1 MLVALI
7 VTLGLV
13 GLASFSFWKLNLV
26 KETSLRT
33 ERIRVH
39 QLAQAASMELNITR
53 ISLQLRH
60 GILARNDSELHQALE
75 DIERK
80 RIAIED
86 SVASYQ
92 SLLYTEQ
99 GRALFAK
106 LPVVLE
112 KFWRVGADN
121 VQLIRQGDRDKAFA
135 FLVDNTIPA
144 RNEVLAVLSNM
155 VEYQRATLA
164 TDIEGVGRSVDATLK
179 AILLLAMG
187 CVLAVFLSSLHVGHV
202 LRRRV
207 QFTGGVVERIRGGD
221 LSLTIEDNA
230 RDEFSPLVAALE
242 NMQARLNQAVTRVRK
257 GAEFVEKASHAIAD
271 DNVDLSVR
279 TEKQTS
285 SLDTTTAAT
294 QQLGGTIENN
304 LHQSK
309 DAVSLS
315 NNAVEVAQKG
325 GRVVADV
332 VSTMEGINTSSKR
345 IEEIIGVIDGIA
357 FQTNILALNAAV
369 EAARAGV
376 QGRGFAVVASE
387 VRSLAQR
394 SSHAAHE
401 IKQLISTSVERVS
414 VGTSL
419 VAQAGATMQEI
430 VTSIQKV
437 KDTVGNIHAASEEQ
451 HSSLHEVNLAMKGME
466 HATQENAALVE
477 TMSHSAN
484 ELRKMANELVSTVAY
499 FQTEAG
505 PSGAPIAHV
514 VFTTS
519 RGLSKPDTLGKSMR
533 SASID
538 GRYSEARSLTL
549 AA

>member
-1 MLVALI
+1 MRGKYTFALNIGQRLMLVALI

-99 GRALFAK
+99 GRALSAK

-187 CVLAVFLSSLHVGHV
+187 C
-202 LRRRV
+202 
-207 QFTGGVVERIRGGD
+207 EI
-221 LSLTIEDNA
+221 
-230 RDEFSPLVAALE
+230 
-242 NMQARLNQAVTRVRK
+242 
-257 GAEFVEKASHAIAD
+257 
-271 DNVDLSVR
+271 
-279 TEKQTS
+279 
-285 SLDTTTAAT
+285 
-294 QQLGGTIENN
+294 
-304 LHQSK
+304 
-309 DAVSLS
+309 
-315 NNAVEVAQKG
+315 
-325 GRVVADV
+325 GR
-332 VSTMEGINTSSKR
+332 
-345 IEEIIGVIDGIA
+345 
-357 FQTNILALNAAV
+357 
-369 EAARAGV
+369 
-376 QGRGFAVVASE
+376 
-387 VRSLAQR
+387 
-394 SSHAAHE
+394 
-401 IKQLISTSVERVS
+401 
-414 VGTSL
+414 
-419 VAQAGATMQEI
+419 
-430 VTSIQKV
+430 
-437 KDTVGNIHAASEEQ
+437 
-451 HSSLHEVNLAMKGME
+451 
-466 HATQENAALVE
+466 
-477 TMSHSAN
+477 
-484 ELRKMANELVSTVAY
+484 
-499 FQTEAG
+499 
-505 PSGAPIAHV
+505 AHV
-514 VFTTS
+514 
-519 RGLSKPDTLGKSMR
+519 
-533 SASID
+533 
-538 GRYSEARSLTL
+538 
-549 AA
+549 